1 MSLSLEQLVN
11 LQVRGVSADTIE
23 PGRRGGAGPSD
34 SRAFLLDGRCVLLNV
49 VSRSDAYDVE
59 HREDGCLLCGR
70 GEEPISSS
78 LVRKARFYDLKT
90 ADGIPYKKIALLHG
104 NNCLAST
111 VLQTCLR
118 YARPETRCRFCAL
131 GQSLKSGATIAK
143 KTPEQLAE
151 VAEAAK
157 RLDGVT
163 HVTLTSGTA
172 VHRDE
177 GILYLGRCAQAITER
192 TGLPVQL
199 QFEPPEDF
207 SVFEKLKELGV
218 ANVAMHVESLDE
230 NVRRRMT
237 PGKAEISLVRYFEA
251 FRKAVEVFGR
261 NRVGTYVILGLG
273 EDRDVT
279 KCLIDRLCQI
289 GVYPNI
295 VPLHPLAGTTFEG
308 AEELDPAY
316 LLDMYTY
323 AGRCLRRAGLT
334 RAGNVAGCG
343 CCGACSLLQFT
354 EKEGVVAHIDRS
366 KKLAERL
373 ARVDSS
379 ECSISL
385 EIAKT
390 PEDLASCH
398 AIRRTVFCE
407 EQGLFNG
414 DDTDRRDASAVHIL
428 AKVNG
433 EAVGVVRCFRR
444 SDGVWVG
451 GRLAVLKK
459 YRSHLGAQLVR
470 KAVSTMEERG
480 DVRRFFAVVQL
491 QNVHFFEFLQWKPLG
506 IPFFC
511 HGVPHQVMEKPLGK
525 GEKA

>member
-1 MSLSLEQLVN
+1 MSLSLEQLVS

-49 VSRSDAYDVE
+49 VNRPDAYDVE
-59 HREDGCLLCGR
+59 HHENGCCLHGQDG
-70 GEEPISSS
+70 ENIPSS
-78 LVRKARFYDLKT
+78 LVRKAKFYDLKT

-131 GQSLKSGATIAK
+131 GRSLKAGATIAK

-172 VHRDE
+172 VNRDE
-177 GILYLGRCAQAITER
+177 GILYLGKCAQAITER

-199 QFEPPEDF
+199 QFEPPVDLG
-207 SVFEKLKELGV
+207 VFEKLRELGV

-230 NVRRRMT
+230 SVRRRMT

-251 FRKAVEVFGR
+251 FKKAVEVFGR

-273 EDRDVT
+273 ENRDIT
-279 KCLIDRLCQI
+279 RCLIDRLCEI
-289 GVYPNI
+289 GVYPNL
-295 VPLHPLAGTTFEG
+295 VPLHPLEGTTFEG
-308 AEELDPAY
+308 AGELNPAY
-316 LLDMYTY
+316 LLDMYTFT
-323 AGRCLRRAGLT
+323 GRCLRRTGLT

-354 EKEGVVAHIDRS
+354 ERKGSSVIS
-366 KKLAERL
+366 TAEEACRPSQPRRFL
-373 ARVDSS
+373 RVRYF
-379 ECSISL
+379 
-385 EIAKT
+385 AQHRGNA
-390 PEDLASCH
+390 EDLAECH
-398 AIRRTVFCE
+398 AIRREVFCQ

-414 DDTDRRDASAVHIL
+414 VDDTDERDPYAVHIL
-428 AKVNG
+428 ARVNG
-433 EAVGVVRCFRR
+433 EAAGVVRCFRR
-444 SDGVWVG
+444 SEGVWVG
-451 GRLAVLKK
+451 GRLAVRKR
-459 YRSHLGAQLVR
+459 YRSHLGALLVR
-470 KAVSTMEERG
+470 RAVSTMEERG
-480 DVRRFFAVVQL
+480 DVRRFFAVVQI
-491 QNVHFFEFLQWKPLG
+491 QNLHFFEFLQWKPLG
-506 IPFFC
+506 IPFLC
-511 HGVPHQVMEKPLGK
+511 HGVLHQVMEKPLGT
-525 GEKA
+525 GE

>member
-49 VSRSDAYDVE
+49 VNRPDAYDVE
-59 HREDGCLLCGR
+59 HHENGCCLHGQDG
-70 GEEPISSS
+70 ENISSS
-78 LVRKARFYDLKT
+78 LVRKAKFYDLKT

-131 GQSLKSGATIAK
+131 GRSLKAGATIAK

-172 VHRDE
+172 VNRDE
-177 GILYLGRCAQAITER
+177 GILYLGKCAQAITER

-199 QFEPPEDF
+199 QFEPPVDLG
-207 SVFEKLKELGV
+207 VFEKLKEFGV

-230 NVRRRMT
+230 SVRRRMT

-251 FRKAVEVFGR
+251 FKKAVEVFGR

-273 EDRDVT
+273 ENRDIT
-279 KCLIDRLCQI
+279 RCLIDRLCEI
-289 GVYPNI
+289 GVYPNL
-295 VPLHPLAGTTFEG
+295 VPLHPLEGTTFEG
-308 AEELDPAY
+308 AGELDPAY
-316 LLDMYTY
+316 LLDMYTFT
-323 AGRCLRRAGLT
+323 GRCLRRTGLT

-354 EKEGVVAHIDRS
+354 EKEGVVGHIDRR
-366 KKLAERL
+366 KKLADRL
-373 ARVDSS
+373 SRVDSS
-379 ECSISL
+379 ECDISL
-385 EIAKT
+385 NIAET
-390 PEDLASCH
+390 PEDLAECH
-398 AIRRTVFCE
+398 AIRREVFCQ

-414 DDTDRRDASAVHIL
+414 VDDTDERDPYAVHIL
-428 AKVNG
+428 ARVNG
-433 EAVGVVRCFRR
+433 EAAGVVRCFRR
-444 SDGVWVG
+444 SEGVWVG
-451 GRLAVLKK
+451 GRLAVRKK
-459 YRSHLGAQLVR
+459 YRSHLGALLVR
-470 KAVSTMEERG
+470 RAVSTMEERG
-480 DVRRFFAVVQL
+480 DVRRFFAVVQI
-491 QNVHFFEFLQWKPLG
+491 QNLHFFEFLQWKPLG
-506 IPFFC
+506 IPFLC
-511 HGVPHQVMEKPLGK
+511 HGVLHQVMEKPLGT
-525 GEKA
+525 GE